1 MSQCTVA
8 RGSFI
13 KTSLG
18 LILVRITCDRSL
30 FITWR
35 KVKVVCIGFS
45 FSIFYMSDSMHMC
58 HLYEAQLTFS
68 SWPKMKVAFIHM
80 LVMVHLELFPCQVF
94 TIIVYST
101 ACIRMNLI
109 MNITT
114 QLLPDFWISGSLW
127 FSRLYSFLFCIFNSS
142 LSPSV
147 TIA

>member
-1 MSQCTVA
+1 MHS
-8 RGSFI
+8 S
-13 KTSLG
+13 KG
-18 LILVRITCDRSL
+18 LIHQNIPGSDPGPHHLVTGHYLSHDVKWKSCVLDSALVSSTCQ
-30 FITWR
+30 TA
-35 KVKVVCIGFS
+35 CI
-45 FSIFYMSDSMHMC
+45 C
-58 HLYEAQLTFS
+58 VTFMKLNWLS
-68 SWPKMKVAFIHM
+68 SWPKMKVAFIQM

-94 TIIVYST
+94 TIIVYNT

-127 FSRLYSFLFCIFNSS
+127 FSRLYSFLFCILNSS

>member
-1 MSQCTVA
+1 MHS
-8 RGSFI
+8 S
-13 KTSLG
+13 KG
-18 LILVRITCDRSL
+18 LIHQNIPGSDPCPHHLVTGHYLSHDVKWKSCVLDSALVSSTCQ
-30 FITWR
+30 TA
-35 KVKVVCIGFS
+35 CICVTC
-45 FSIFYMSDSMHMC
+45 MK
-58 HLYEAQLTFS
+58 LNWLS
-68 SWPKMKVAFIHM
+68 SWPKMKVAFIQM

-109 MNITT
+109 MNITA

-127 FSRLYSFLFCIFNSS
+127 FSRLYSFLFCILNSS

>member
-1 MSQCTVA
+1 MHS
-8 RGSFI
+8 S
-13 KTSLG
+13 KG
-18 LILVRITCDRSL
+18 LIHQNIPVSDPGLHHLVTGHYLSHDVKWKSCVLDSALVSSTCQTACICVTCMKLNWHYLADQKWRWPL
-30 FITWR
+30 FRW
-35 KVKVVCIGFS
+35 
-45 FSIFYMSDSMHMC
+45 
-58 HLYEAQLTFS
+58 
-68 SWPKMKVAFIHM
+68 

-127 FSRLYSFLFCIFNSS
+127 FSRLYSFLFCILNSS

>member
-1 MSQCTVA
+1 MHSSKGAHSSKHPWVWSWSA
-8 RGSFI
+8 
-13 KTSLG
+13 SLVTG
-18 LILVRITCDRSL
+18 HYLSHDVKWKSCVLDSALVSSTCQ
-30 FITWR
+30 TA
-35 KVKVVCIGFS
+35 CICVTC
-45 FSIFYMSDSMHMC
+45 MK
-58 HLYEAQLTFS
+58 LNWLS
-68 SWPKMKVAFIHM
+68 SWPKMKVAFIQM

-127 FSRLYSFLFCIFNSS
+127 FSRLYSFLFCILNSS